1 MGLLDGKIAIVTG
14 ASSGIGAE
22 IARQFSDQGAR
33 VVLAARRV
41 DRMAALART
50 MGDKVLPVQTDVT
63 HEADILNLFET
74 CDREFG
80 ALDILV
86 NCAGFADHTP
96 TDELSLE
103 RWNEILATNLT
114 SAFLCSREAL
124 KRMKP
129 LNRGRIITIGSISA
143 TMPRPNGIGYAA
155 TKAALHAMNH
165 SIAMD
170 ARKFGITASILH
182 PGSTVSELSPNMA
195 NRPKSDTMATE
206 DVGRAILLMA
216 SLPNETN
223 VLELTMLPVEQPY
236 LARG

>member
-1 MGLLDGKIAIVTG
+1 MGMLDRKIAIVTG

-22 IARQFSDQGAR
+22 IARQFASEGAK
-33 VVLAARRV
+33 VALAARRA
-41 DRMAALART
+41 DRLASVAKSI
-50 MGDKVLPVQTDVT
+50 GANALPVQTDVT
-63 HEADILNLFET
+63 KEADVLNLFNT
-74 CDREFG
+74 CDKTFG
-80 ALDILV
+80 TLHILV
-86 NCAGFADHTP
+86 NCAGFADHTA
-96 TDELSLE
+96 TDELSFD

-129 LNRGRIITIGSISA
+129 HKRGRIINIGSISA
-143 TMPRPNGIGYAA
+143 TMPRPNAIGYAA
-155 TKAALHAMNH
+155 TKAALTAMNH

-170 ARKFGITASILH
+170 CRPHGITSSILH

-195 NRPKSDTMATE
+195 NRPKTDTMATE

-216 SLPNETN
+216 ALPNETN
-223 VLELTMLPVEQPY
+223 VLSLTMLPIEQPY

>member
-1 MGLLDGKIAIVTG
+1 MGMLDGKIAIVTG

-22 IARQFSDQGAR
+22 IARQFAGEGAR
-33 VVLAARRV
+33 VVLAARRA
-41 DRMAALART
+41 DRLESLART
-50 MGDKVLPVQTDVT
+50 LGKNTLPVQTDVT
-63 HEADILNLFET
+63 KEADILNLFTT

-103 RWNEILATNLT
+103 RWNDILATNLT

-124 KRMKP
+124 RRMKP
-129 LNRGRIITIGSISA
+129 LKRGRIINIGSISA
-143 TMPRPNGIGYAA
+143 TMPRPDAIGYAA
-155 TKAALHAMNH
+155 TKAALAAMNH

-170 ARKFGITASILH
+170 CRPYGITSSILH
-182 PGSTVSELSPNMA
+182 PGSTVSELSPGMG
-195 NRPKSDTMATE
+195 NRPKTDTMATE

-216 SLPNETN
+216 ALPNETN
-223 VLELTMLPVEQPY
+223 ILHLTMLPVEQKY
-236 LARG
+236 LGRG